1 MRTCGFETCLMTCSV
16 NSSRV
21 ICRSCLNLTGH
32 LRNWKAWDMTT
43 RRFPTVF
50 PRPLRPS
57 QPQKRKYRS
66 FPVPLKRSRIRAL
79 MNFMRLPDR
88 NGSYTG
94 VNPRR
99 NLPCPQWSKKTSK
112 RIRMIL
118 TDPLLR
124 PRLKTWSR
132 KLRNQPLLRPLPG
145 LNPLPAVRIMASSP
159 PVRRMWWYITVMN
172 RISLRVHAR

>member
-1 MRTCGFETCLMTCSV
+1 
-16 NSSRV
+16 
-21 ICRSCLNLTGH
+21 
-32 LRNWKAWDMTT
+32 MTT

-50 PRPLRPS
+50 PGPLRPS

-66 FPVPLKRSRIRAL
+66 FPVPLKRSRIRVL
-79 MNFMRLPDR
+79 MSFMRLPDR

-99 NLPCPQWSKKTSK
+99 NLPCPQRSKKTSK

-118 TDPLLR
+118 TAPLLR
-124 PRLKTWSR
+124 LRLKTWNR